1 LSPHLR
7 RSIAIYP
14 VLLQALAHLSGSS
27 THLERLWAY
36 ITLGATAIV
45 TEETSPMIGG
55 LAAHNQDLHFALVV
69 FWVAGGVWAS
79 DALLYYLGRWR
90 GRWVRDRWPALRRVM
105 LRALRIV
112 RRHPWRASVAVRW
125 AYGVRFPLP
134 IACGAAR
141 LPVAIYL
148 IGSGISSFVWAL
160 VFTSVGWGVGRTTRA
175 LGWHPRKYEITMM
188 VVVVVLCFVIYFIS
202 RRRHMDEKTVKVLE
216 AD

>member
-1 LSPHLR
+1 M
-7 RSIAIYP
+7 
-14 VLLQALAHLSGSS
+14 LQALSHLSQSS

-36 ITLGATAIV
+36 ITLGSTAIF

-55 LAAHNQDLHFALVV
+55 LAAHNQHLHFSLVV
-69 FWVAGGVWAS
+69 FWVAGGVWAC
-79 DALLYYLGRWR
+79 DALLYYVGRWR
-90 GRWVRDRWPALRRVM
+90 GRWVRDRWPALRRVI

-112 RRHPWRASVAVRW
+112 RRHPWRASIAVRF

-148 IGSGISSFVWAL
+148 IGSAISSFVWAV
-160 VFTSVGWGVGRTTRA
+160 VFTSLGWGVGRTTRA
-175 LGWHPRKYEITMM
+175 LGWHPKKYEVTMM
-188 VVVVVLCFVIYFIS
+188 VVLLIVGVIVYFVS
-202 RRRHMDEKTVKVLE
+202 LRRHVDEKTVEVLE